1 MTSSVS
7 RSGGGPLSGGGS
19 KVPDLQAYEETMR
32 RALPAASRKIQIH
45 MRQACDLFVSRHL
58 AEAVALHLLGALSKV

>member
-1 MTSSVS
+1 
-7 RSGGGPLSGGGS
+7 
-19 KVPDLQAYEETMR
+19 MR